1 MNSRSLT
8 QLGKQ
13 LCFLSVTCATLSL
26 TLPAIAQDA
35 PSPGGGRE
43 GGGMGMGRGQGVR
56 GTVTAIAGNQ
66 VTIKTDEGDTYK
78 VTTGSNTRII
88 KSRQAAALTD
98 IHVGDMLIAGGE
110 VDAQAKTVGA
120 AMVMVVDA
128 EQVRKMQAEMGKTWI
143 AGKVSAIEDTKI
155 TVVRPDGVTQTIAVD
170 ENTSFHK
177 RRDSITMADIK
188 IGDPI
193 NARGALKEGVFVAA
207 QLNVGGMGGGM
218 GRPMGGPG
226 GAGAGPVTPQDAPK
240 Q

>member
-1 MNSRSLT
+1 
-8 QLGKQ
+8 
-13 LCFLSVTCATLSL
+13 
-26 TLPAIAQDA
+26 
-35 PSPGGGRE
+35 
-43 GGGMGMGRGQGVR
+43 
-56 GTVTAIAGNQ
+56 
-66 VTIKTDEGDTYK
+66 
-78 VTTGSNTRII
+78 
-88 KSRQAAALTD
+88 
-98 IHVGDMLIAGGE
+98 MLIAGGE